1 MGFPSQATPRIT
13 AITSSSK
20 KGMKG
25 TLHQNLQKAP
35 ILRTPGFLTSGCQ
48 NWEKTIWF
56 EAIPFVI
63 LYYSSARKQ
72 VSTIVPI
79 VPEQLLT
86 AALFILGEKKKK
98 KDVRI
103 WGVES
108 RKKEKPRGGKC
119 GMGRGRESIAGVL
132 LCGRNGARAQQ
143 VLASCG
149 HGAKRMLA
157 MLGARTHFS

>member
-1 MGFPSQATPRIT
+1 MHRKKGRAPRDEGSRDSSVGFPSQATPRIT

-98 KDVRI
+98 KKRCSDL
-103 WGVES
+103 GS
-108 RKKEKPRGGKC
+108 RK
-119 GMGRGRESIAGVL
+119 
-132 LCGRNGARAQQ
+132 
-143 VLASCG
+143 
-149 HGAKRMLA
+149 
-157 MLGARTHFS
+157 